1 MLNRSLWFNQ
11 LDLLSIFQILGE
23 LNSIRN
29 ANKQSQ
35 NLSVRER
42 GDRWLNLVHRISD
55 RTQHFYRNSS
65 DEFERECNRLLDCG
79 EALSTQAIYEFLNC
93 LSEEAQTKI
102 CTSYSTSSF
111 SDLVPTCAIDIC
123 MEVWIDLLFDFPS
136 QRLAVY
142 GTLAPGESNH
152 HILKPILG
160 KWYDG
165 FSVYGNLTTYKGYPF
180 LLLDQI
186 DLKTAQPNIKIKL
199 FSSSDL
205 PTHFDRID
213 AFEGEDY
220 QRVLIPIFDA
230 AGFAIANIYQG
241 IPNG

>member
-23 LNSIRN
+23 LNSIRKS
-29 ANKQSQ
+29 KQRQ
-35 NLSVRER
+35 NLSTRER
-42 GDRWLNLVHRISD
+42 GDRLLNLVNRISD

-65 DEFERECNRLLDCG
+65 NGFEREFNRLLECG
-79 EALSTQAIYEFLNC
+79 EALSTKAIDEFLNYF
-93 LSEEAQTKI
+93 SEDSQTKI
-102 CTSYSTSSF
+102 CTSYGISSF
-111 SDLVPTCAIDIC
+111 SDLAPPFALDVC

-142 GTLAPGESNH
+142 GTLAPDQSNH

-160 KWYDG
+160 KWHDG

-180 LLLDQI
+180 LILDRI
-186 DLKTAQPNIKIKL
+186 DLEIDQPNIKIKL

-205 PTHFDRID
+205 PAHFDRID

-241 IPNG
+241 ITNG